1 MDCDD
6 NNLGIDMMET
16 SILIFIVILIISTM
30 IAMFVS
36 IEIIISNRKDWVKET
51 FFLWGSV
58 IVGWS
63 IYCSFVYLA
72 FNFESLI

>member
-1 MDCDD
+1 M
-6 NNLGIDMMET
+6 IEA

-36 IEIIISNRKDWVKET
+36 IEIMISNRKDWVKET
-51 FFLWGSV
+51 CVLWGSV

-63 IYCSFVYLA
+63 IYCSFVYLL

>member
-1 MDCDD
+1 M
-6 NNLGIDMMET
+6 IEA

-36 IEIIISNRKDWVKET
+36 IEIIISNRKDWLKET
-51 FFLWGSV
+51 CVLWGSV
-58 IVGWS
+58 IVAWS
-63 IYCSFVYLA
+63 IYCSFVYLL

>member
-1 MDCDD
+1 M
-6 NNLGIDMMET
+6 IEA

-36 IEIIISNRKDWVKET
+36 IKIMISNSKDWVKET
-51 FFLWGSV
+51 CFLWGSV
-58 IVGWS
+58 ILGWS
-63 IYCSFVYLA
+63 IYCSFVYLL